1 MIDFDDPNLDIALS
15 IQAQLGAA
23 DAGVVDMALQAI
35 QQRQVTDAAKGLMH
49 AAYLNG
55 FIQEARNQVK
65 VMVADA
71 LTASPAT
78 QRGTLERVDR
88 LNEQITQAAG
98 QLEALSN
105 G

>member
-15 IQAQLGAA
+15 IQAQLGTA
-23 DAGVVDMALQAI
+23 DAGVIDMALQAI
-35 QQRQVTDAAKGLMH
+35 QQRQATDAAKGLMH

-71 LTASPAT
+71 MDMSPVD
-78 QRGTLERVDR
+78 QRTTLQRVDR
-88 LNEQITQAAG
+88 LNEQIIQAAG